1 MQTYYF
7 NLKDGWKVI
16 PDPDGTACA
25 SDEAAREHAIVV
37 AREAMRNNEPQA
49 RKWRIQVC
57 NASRKPLFEVLF
69 AAVDE
74 SMDHLPRHIRDS
86 VESLSGQLASLGDA
100 VSDVRTSI
108 LQVRTT
114 LARAEGH
121 PYLVSLNGSRLWN
134 DG

>member
-16 PDPDGTACA
+16 PDPEGTECRG
-25 SDEAAREHAIVV
+25 DEAAREHAIVV
-37 AREAMRNNEPQA
+37 ARESMRNNEPGA

-57 NASRKPLFEVLF
+57 DARRTPLFEVLF
-69 AAVDE
+69 ASVDE
-74 SMDHLPRHIRDS
+74 SMEHLPSEIRKS
-86 VESLSGQLASLGDA
+86 VERLSGQLASLGDA
-100 VSDVRTSI
+100 VSDVRMSI

-121 PYLVSLNGSRLWN
+121 PYLVALNGSRLWKEN
-134 DG
+134 